1 MNIAMDSIDK
11 DVSAIARMQAP
22 PTAWPPKYRAAEF
35 IKLPVIKPMPLIDG
49 LLDGASRIMLGG
61 GSKTFKTWLL
71 LDLATSQAAGVPWL
85 LFKAHATPT
94 LYVNF
99 ELEDYYFQ
107 QRLDAIWKAKEIP
120 PPHNLIVWNMRNQV
134 FGLAELIEDLVRFC
148 QTEGIKVV
156 FIDPFYKLLKPNQ
169 DENRQT
175 DMADVLAQFAPLNA
189 LGAAIVFAMHYSKG
203 NQADKDPMDRISGAG
218 SLARDPDN
226 LILLTRHQVDFAFVL
241 DFVVRNKPPI
251 KPFVVQWKHPL
262 LRQCPFLDPA
272 DLKIKKTA
280 GAKKKVSLDKLLAF
294 LKEHDDQWLVPE
306 FVDHAAAR
314 FDISKRTC
322 YRLFEELREARKV
335 CVSETTEHV
344 ALEPTVFGLHAI

>member
-1 MNIAMDSIDK
+1 MNLKMDSIEQD
-11 DVSAIARMQAP
+11 AIGLMQARP
-22 PTAWPPKYRAAEF
+22 NWPPKYRAAEF

-49 LLDGASRIMLGG
+49 LLDGSSRIMLGG

-107 QRLDAIWKAKEIP
+107 ARLNAIWKAKDIE

-156 FIDPFYKLLKPNQ
+156 FIDPFYKLLKPDQ

-175 DMADVLAQFAPLNA
+175 DMADVLARFAPLNA

-226 LILLTRHQVDFAFVL
+226 LILLTKHKVDFAFVL

-262 LRQCPFLDPA
+262 LTQCFLDPA
-272 DLKIKKTA
+272 DLKVKSAA
-280 GAKKKVSLDKLLAF
+280 GRKKKVSLDKLLAF
-294 LKEHDDQWLVPE
+294 LKEHDDQWLVAE
-306 FVDHAAAR
+306 FVGHAAEH
-314 FDISKRTC
+314 FDLSERQC
-322 YRLFEELREARKV
+322 YRLFDELREARKV

-344 ALEPTVFGLHAI
+344 ALEPTVLGLHTR